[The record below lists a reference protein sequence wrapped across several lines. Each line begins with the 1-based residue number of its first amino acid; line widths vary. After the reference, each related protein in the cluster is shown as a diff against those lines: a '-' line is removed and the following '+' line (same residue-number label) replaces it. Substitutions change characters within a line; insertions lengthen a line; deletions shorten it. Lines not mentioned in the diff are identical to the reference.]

1 MREARRSAADGDRVR
16 AQESQPDERSH
27 GGLLRLMSKGRR
39 ASPTRGMPAPA
50 VSTKTA
56 PNRPTHDPLRIA
68 AEIVAAL
75 ADAVVVTGVDRQV
88 LTANR
93 AAAELFGRPLDDLPG
108 TPIDELVS
116 IGEREHVAEREQR
129 AVEGKAQHYETKI
142 ISATGDERSVAV
154 STTPLLVEGELI
166 GTVATLRDVTEQ
178 KRAQETLARSEA
190 RYRNLFESAS
200 DAIATFDAN
209 GRFTTFNH
217 AAEIISG
224 YRREE
229 LLGQWFA
236 PMLPDDE
243 LPKALAN
250 FQKALAGE
258 TGLFETNFYRKDGEV
273 RTIQVTYS
281 TPQLDEEVLCVIRD
295 VTDQKML
302 QEQLIQSEKMS
313 AIGQLV
319 SGVAHEL
326 NNPLAGISAFAQL
339 LLSEKRFPPD
349 QRTAAEMIY
358 AEARRASRIVQN
370 LLTFARQHKPER
382 TPTSVNQ
389 VLDDT
394 LELRGYELRVRGID
408 VQRDYDEQTPE
419 TMADAHQLQQ
429 VFLNLITNAE
439 QAMERAERDQQR
451 LTVRTRRT
459 GDLLRTEVEDT
470 GPGIPPNLLER
481 IFNPF
486 FTTKPTGSGTGL
498 GLSISLGIVREHEGR
513 IWAENAPQG
522 GARFVIELPI
532 VAPRGTGEFQTSQPT
547 HSVTDRLRV
556 LVVDDEASVRV
567 ALQRYLSSR
576 GHEVETTASGR
587 EALAR
592 MREDAF
598 DAVIIDMRMPDVSG
612 EQLFGELKARD
623 PSYAERVIF
632 TTGQLVDDTVRNF
645 LSSTGRPC
653 VPKPFEFASFDQVLP
668 ARRST

>member
-1 MREARRSAADGDRVR
+1 
-16 AQESQPDERSH
+16 
-27 GGLLRLMSKGRR
+27 MSKSRR
-39 ASPTRGMPAPA
+39 ASPTRGLRPPAPA
-50 VSTKTA
+50 PKAA
-56 PNRPTHDPLRIA
+56 PKRPAFDSLRVA
-68 AEIVAAL
+68 AEIVASL
-75 ADAVVVTGVDRQV
+75 ADAVVVTGTDRRV

-108 TPIDELVS
+108 TAIDDVVAS
-116 IGEREHVAEREQR
+116 SEREHVAEREQR
-129 AVEGKAQHYETKI
+129 AFQGEEQHYETKVVR
-142 ISATGDERSVAV
+142 ANGEERVVAV
-154 STTPLLVEGELI
+154 STTPLVLEGELL
-166 GTVATLRDVTEQ
+166 GAVATLRDITEQ
-178 KRAQETLARSEA
+178 QRAQDTLARSEA

-200 DAIATFDAN
+200 DAIVTLDAN

-229 LLGQWFA
+229 LVGQWFA

-243 LPKALAN
+243 LPKALAH
-250 FQKALAGE
+250 FQKALTGE
-258 TGLFETNFYRKDGEV
+258 TGLFETNFYRKDGDV

-382 TPTSVNQ
+382 TPTQVNQ

-408 VQRDYDEQTPE
+408 VERDYDEQVPE

-439 QAMERAERDQQR
+439 QAMERSERDKQR
-451 LTVRTRRT
+451 LTVRTRRA
-459 GDLLRTEVEDT
+459 GDVLRIEVEDT

-513 IWAENAPQG
+513 IWAENAAQ
-522 GARFVIELPI
+522 GARFVIDLPI
-532 VAPRGTGEFQTSQPT
+532 VAPRITGDYPAVPPSAPI
-547 HSVTDRLRV
+547 TDRLHI
-556 LVVDDEASVRV
+556 LVIDDEASVRV
-567 ALQRYLSSR
+567 ALQRYLASR
-576 GHEVETTASGR
+576 GHEVETTASGK

-598 DAVIIDMRMPDVSG
+598 DAVIVDMRMPDVSG
-612 EQLFGELKARD
+612 EQLFQELKARD
-623 PSYAERVIF
+623 ASYAERVIF
-632 TTGQLVDDTVRNF
+632 TTGQLVDDSVRTF
-645 LSSTGRPC
+645 LASTGRPC
-653 VPKPFEFASFDQVLP
+653 VPKPFEFSSFDQVLP
-668 ARRST
+668 ARRAS

>member
-1 MREARRSAADGDRVR
+1 
-16 AQESQPDERSH
+16 
-27 GGLLRLMSKGRR
+27 MSKSRR
-39 ASPTRGMPAPA
+39 ASPTRGLRPPAPA
-50 VSTKTA
+50 PKAA
-56 PNRPTHDPLRIA
+56 PKRPAFDPLRVA
-68 AEIVAAL
+68 AEIVASL
-75 ADAVVVTGVDRQV
+75 ADAVVVTGTDRRV

-108 TPIDELVS
+108 TAIDDVVAS
-116 IGEREHVAEREQR
+116 SEREHVAEREQR
-129 AVEGKAQHYETKI
+129 AFRGEEQHYETKVVR
-142 ISATGDERSVAV
+142 ANGEERVVAV
-154 STTPLLVEGELI
+154 STTPLVLEGELL
-166 GTVATLRDVTEQ
+166 GAVATLRDITEQ
-178 KRAQETLARSEA
+178 QRAQDTLARSEA

-200 DAIATFDAN
+200 DAIVTLDAN

-229 LLGQWFA
+229 LVGQWFA

-243 LPKALAN
+243 LPKALAH
-250 FQKALAGE
+250 FQKALTGE
-258 TGLFETNFYRKDGEV
+258 TGLFETNFYRKDGDV

-382 TPTSVNQ
+382 TPTQVNQ

-408 VQRDYDEQTPE
+408 VERDYDEQVPE

-439 QAMERAERDQQR
+439 QAMERSERDKQR
-451 LTVRTRRT
+451 LTVRTRRA
-459 GDLLRTEVEDT
+459 GDVLRIEIEDT
-470 GPGIPPNLLER
+470 GAGIPPNLLER

-513 IWAENAPQG
+513 IWAENAAQ

-532 VAPRGTGEFQTSQPT
+532 VAPRTTGDYPAVLTSAPI
-547 HSVTDRLRV
+547 TDRLHI
-556 LVVDDEASVRV
+556 LVIDDEASVRV
-567 ALQRYLSSR
+567 ALQRYLASR
-576 GHEVETTASGR
+576 GHEVETTASGK

-598 DAVIIDMRMPDVSG
+598 DAVIVDMRMPDVSG
-612 EQLFGELKARD
+612 EQLFQELKARD
-623 PSYAERVIF
+623 ASYAERVIF
-632 TTGQLVDDTVRNF
+632 TTGQLVDDSVRTF
-645 LSSTGRPC
+645 LASTGRPC
-653 VPKPFEFASFDQVLP
+653 VPKPFEFSSFDQVLP
-668 ARRST
+668 ARRAS

>member
-1 MREARRSAADGDRVR
+1 VF
-16 AQESQPDERSH
+16 
-27 GGLLRLMSKGRR
+27 
-39 ASPTRGMPAPA
+39 
-50 VSTKTA
+50 
-56 PNRPTHDPLRIA
+56 DPLRVA

-75 ADAVVVTGVDRQV
+75 ADAVVVTGVDRRV

-93 AAAELFGRPLDDLPG
+93 AAAELFGRPLDDLQG
-108 TPIDELVS
+108 TPIDDLVA
-116 IGEREHVAEREQR
+116 IAERQHVAERERR
-129 AVEGKAQHYETKI
+129 AVEGEEQRYETKI
-142 ISATGDERSVAV
+142 VSATGDERIVAV
-154 STTPLLVEGELI
+154 STTPLVVEGELL
-166 GTVATLRDVTEQ
+166 GTVATLRDVTEEKQ
-178 KRAQETLARSEA
+178 AQDTLARSEA

-229 LLGQWFA
+229 LVGQWFA

-243 LPKALAN
+243 LPKALAH
-250 FQKALAGE
+250 FQKALSGE
-258 TGLFETNFYRKDGEV
+258 TGLFETSFYRKDGDV

-281 TPQLDEEVLCVIRD
+281 TPRLDEEVLCVIRD

-302 QEQLIQSEKMS
+302 QE
-313 AIGQLV
+313 
-319 SGVAHEL
+319 
-326 NNPLAGISAFAQL
+326 
-339 LLSEKRFPPD
+339 

-408 VQRDYDEQTPE
+408 VQRDYDEQSPE

-451 LTVRTRRT
+451 LAIRTRRT
-459 GDLLRTEVEDT
+459 GDLIRIEVEDT

-532 VAPRGTGEFQTSQPT
+532 VAPRPTGEFQSAPAS
-547 HSVTDRLRV
+547 HLVADRLHV

-632 TTGQLVDDTVRNF
+632 TTGQLVDDNVRTF
-645 LSSTGRPC
+645 LQSTGRPC
-653 VPKPFEFASFDQVLP
+653 VPKPFEFSAFDQVLP
-668 ARRST
+668 ARRAS

>member
-1 MREARRSAADGDRVR
+1 
-16 AQESQPDERSH
+16 
-27 GGLLRLMSKGRR
+27 MSKGRR
-39 ASPTRGMPAPA
+39 TSITRGRPPDPAPPKA
-50 VSTKTA
+50 GAKRATL
-56 PNRPTHDPLRIA
+56 DPLRIA
-68 AEIVAAL
+68 ADIVASL
-75 ADAVVVTGVDRQV
+75 ADAVVVTSRDRRV
-88 LTANR
+88 LNANR
-93 AAAELFGRPLDDLPG
+93 AAAELFGRPLEDLPG
-108 TPIDELVS
+108 TATDDLVAS
-116 IGEREHVAEREQR
+116 SERQDVAERERRALAGEEQR
-129 AVEGKAQHYETKI
+129 FETRI
-142 ISATGDERSVAV
+142 VSGTGEERVVAV
-154 STTPLLVEGELI
+154 SATPLVVEGELL
-166 GTVATLRDVTEQ
+166 GTVATLRDITEQ
-178 KRAQETLARSEA
+178 NLAQDTLARSEA

-229 LLGQWFA
+229 LQGQWFA
-236 PMLPDDE
+236 PLLPDDE
-243 LPKALAN
+243 LPKALGH

-281 TPQLDEEVLCVIRD
+281 TPRLDEEVLCVIRD

-382 TPTSVNQ
+382 TTTQVNQ

-394 LELRGYELRVRGID
+394 IELRV
-408 VQRDYDEQTPE
+408 
-419 TMADAHQLQQ
+419 
-429 VFLNLITNAE
+429 
-439 QAMERAERDQQR
+439 
-451 LTVRTRRT
+451 
-459 GDLLRTEVEDT
+459 
-470 GPGIPPNLLER
+470 
-481 IFNPF
+481 
-486 FTTKPTGSGTGL
+486 
-498 GLSISLGIVREHEGR
+498 
-513 IWAENAPQG
+513 
-522 GARFVIELPI
+522 
-532 VAPRGTGEFQTSQPT
+532 VAPRTTGDYPALTANFPI
-547 HSVTDRLRV
+547 TDRLHV
-556 LVVDDEASVRV
+556 LVIDDEASVRV
-567 ALQRYLSSR
+567 ALQRYLASR
-576 GHEVETTASGR
+576 GHEVETTASGK

-598 DAVIIDMRMPDVSG
+598 DAVIVDMRMPDVSG
-612 EQLFGELKARD
+612 EQLFQELKARD

-632 TTGQLVDDTVRNF
+632 TTGQLVDDSVRSF
-645 LSSTGRPC
+645 LASTGRPC
-653 VPKPFEFASFDQVLP
+653 VPKPFEFSSFDQVLP
-668 ARRST
+668 ARRGS

>member
-1 MREARRSAADGDRVR
+1 V
-16 AQESQPDERSH
+16 
-27 GGLLRLMSKGRR
+27 
-39 ASPTRGMPAPA
+39 
-50 VSTKTA
+50 
-56 PNRPTHDPLRIA
+56 
-68 AEIVAAL
+68 
-75 ADAVVVTGVDRQV
+75 
-88 LTANR
+88 
-93 AAAELFGRPLDDLPG
+93 
-108 TPIDELVS
+108 
-116 IGEREHVAEREQR
+116 
-129 AVEGKAQHYETKI
+129 
-142 ISATGDERSVAV
+142 
-154 STTPLLVEGELI
+154 
-166 GTVATLRDVTEQ
+166 
-178 KRAQETLARSEA
+178 
-190 RYRNLFESAS
+190 
-200 DAIATFDAN
+200 
-209 GRFTTFNH
+209 
-217 AAEIISG
+217 
-224 YRREE
+224 
-229 LLGQWFA
+229 GQWFA

-243 LPKALAN
+243 LPKALAH

-258 TGLFETNFYRKDGEV
+258 TGLFETSFYAKDANV

-382 TPTSVNQ
+382 SPTSVNQ

-408 VQRDYDEQTPE
+408 VQRDYDDQAPE

-451 LTVRTRRT
+451 LTVRTRQA
-459 GDLLRTEVEDT
+459 GAVIRTEIEDT

-522 GARFVIELPI
+522 GARFVIELPV
-532 VAPRGTGEFQTSQPT
+532 VAPRPTGEFPSTPLVQP
-547 HSVTDRLRV
+547 VTDRLHV

-598 DAVIIDMRMPDVSG
+598 DAVIIDMRMPDLSG

-623 PSYAERVIF
+623 PSYADRVIF
-632 TTGQLVDDTVRNF
+632 TTGQLVDDTVRTF

-653 VPKPFEFASFDQVLP
+653 VPKPFEFSAFDQVLP
-668 ARRST
+668 ARRVS

>member
-1 MREARRSAADGDRVR
+1 MRVA
-16 AQESQPDERSH
+16 
-27 GGLLRLMSKGRR
+27 
-39 ASPTRGMPAPA
+39 T
-50 VSTKTA
+50 
-56 PNRPTHDPLRIA
+56 
-68 AEIVAAL
+68 EIVAAL
-75 ADAVVVTGVDRQV
+75 ADAVVVTGTDRRI

-93 AAAELFGRPLDDLPG
+93 AAGALFGRPLEDLPG
-108 TPIDELVS
+108 TAIDDLVVS
-116 IGEREHVAEREQR
+116 AERQHVAEREHR
-129 AVEGKAQHYETKI
+129 AVEGEEQHYETKVVR
-142 ISATGDERSVAV
+142 GNGEERSVAV
-154 STTPLLVEGELI
+154 STTPLVIEGELL
-166 GTVATLRDVTEQ
+166 GTVATLRDITQQQSE
-178 KRAQETLARSEA
+178 QETLARSEA
-190 RYRNLFESAS
+190 RYRNLIESAS
-200 DAIATFDAN
+200 DAIVTLDAN
-209 GRFTTFNH
+209 GRFTTVNH
-217 AAEIISG
+217 AAEIVSG
-224 YRREE
+224 YRRGE
-229 LLGQWFA
+229 LVGLWFA
-236 PMLPDDE
+236 PLLPDDE

-258 TGLFETNFYRKDGEV
+258 TGLFESQFYRKDGEI
-273 RTIQVTYS
+273 RFISITYS
-281 TPQLDEEVLCVIRD
+281 TPQKDEEVLCLIRD

-382 TPTSVNQ
+382 TPTQVNQ

-408 VQRDYDEQTPE
+408 VQRDYDEQVPE

-439 QAMERAERDQQR
+439 QAMERSERDKQR
-451 LTVRTRRT
+451 LTVRTRRA
-459 GDLLRTEVEDT
+459 GDMLRIDIEDT

-513 IWAENAPQG
+513 IWAENAAQ

-532 VAPRGTGEFQTSQPT
+532 IAPRTTGDYPAVPPT
-547 HSVTDRLRV
+547 IPVTDRLHI
-556 LVVDDEASVRV
+556 LVIDDEASVRV

-576 GHEVETTASGR
+576 GHEVETTASGK

-598 DAVIIDMRMPDVSG
+598 DAVIVDMRMPDLSG
-612 EQLFGELKARD
+612 EQLFQELKARD
-623 PSYAERVIF
+623 ESYAERVIF
-632 TTGQLVDDTVRNF
+632 TTGQLVDDSVRSF
-645 LSSTGRPC
+645 LASTGRPC
-653 VPKPFEFASFDQVLP
+653 VPKPFEFGAFDQVLP
-668 ARRST
+668 ARRTS

>member
-1 MREARRSAADGDRVR
+1 
-16 AQESQPDERSH
+16 
-27 GGLLRLMSKGRR
+27 MSKNRR
-39 ASPTRGMPAPA
+39 ASPVRGMRPPAAAPKAPTKRPA
-50 VSTKTA
+50 F
-56 PNRPTHDPLRIA
+56 DPVRVA

-75 ADAVVVTGVDRQV
+75 ADAVIVTGLDRQV

-108 TPIDELVS
+108 TPIDDIVATA
-116 IGEREHVAEREQR
+116 ERQHVAEREHR
-129 AVEGKAQHYETKI
+129 AFEGEDQHYETTVVR
-142 ISATGDERSVAV
+142 ANGEERVVAV
-154 STTPLLVEGELI
+154 STTPLVLEGELL
-166 GTVATLRDVTEQ
+166 GTAATLRDITVQ
-178 KRAQETLARSEA
+178 KRAQETLARSES
-190 RYRNLFESAS
+190 RYRNLIESAS
-200 DAIATFDAN
+200 DAIVTLDAN
-209 GRFTTFNH
+209 GRFTTVNH
-217 AAEIISG
+217 AAEIVSG
-224 YRREE
+224 YRRGE
-229 LLGQWFA
+229 LVGLWFA
-236 PMLPDDE
+236 PLLPDDE
-243 LPKALAN
+243 LPKALAH

-258 TGLFETNFYRKDGEV
+258 TGLFESQFYRKDGEM
-273 RTIQVTYS
+273 RYISVTYS
-281 TPQLDEEVLCVIRD
+281 TPQKDEEVLCLIRD
-295 VTDQKML
+295 VTDQKLL

-382 TPTSVNQ
+382 VPTQVNQ

-394 LELRGYELRVRGID
+394 LELRGYELRVRGIE
-408 VQRDYDEQTPE
+408 VQRDYDEQAPE

-439 QAMERAERDQQR
+439 QAMERSERDKQG
-451 LTVRTRRT
+451 LIVRTRST
-459 GDLLRTEVEDT
+459 GDAIRTEVEDT

-513 IWAENAPQG
+513 IWAENAAQG

-532 VAPRGTGEFQTSQPT
+532 VTPRTTGEYQAVPLVTPI
-547 HSVTDRLRV
+547 TDRLHV

-576 GHEVETTASGR
+576 GHEVETTASGK

-598 DAVIIDMRMPDVSG
+598 DAVIIDMRMPDLSG
-612 EQLFGELKARD
+612 EQLFQELRARD

-632 TTGQLVDDTVRNF
+632 TTGQLVDDSVRSF

-653 VPKPFEFASFDQVLP
+653 VPKPFEFSAFDQVLP
-668 ARRST
+668 ARRAS